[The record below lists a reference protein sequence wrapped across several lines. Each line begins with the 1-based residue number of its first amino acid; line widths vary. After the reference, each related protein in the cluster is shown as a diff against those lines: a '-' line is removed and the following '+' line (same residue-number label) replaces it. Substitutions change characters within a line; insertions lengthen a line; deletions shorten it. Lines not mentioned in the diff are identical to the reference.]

1 MCPIGKVRGVH
12 SFFILACLHP
22 PPVASPNTVCVIVVQ
37 VCTVFFHSIDFV
49 LKKPTPRKCYKYNCY
64 TPKFAFLKGKK
75 KKFSKHSRKCTFF
88 DLFQRM
94 LVVKQIV
101 YKNHRKM
108 LDLYEQACDE
118 TDEDTYFGP
127 DEDVEG
133 PVVDAADSTNEVVR
147 DDGF

>member
-1 MCPIGKVRGVH
+1 MLQVQLLH
-12 SFFILACLHP
+12 SQAC
-22 PPVASPNTVCVIVVQ
+22 V
-37 VCTVFFHSIDFV
+37 
-49 LKKPTPRKCYKYNCY
+49 
-64 TPKFAFLKGKK
+64 PKREKK
-75 KKFSKHSRKCTFF
+75 KTSKHSRKCTFF